1 MNPNL
6 SDYLRPL
13 CPIHINDLCR
23 LFGKK
28 QTQIIELLTPILKTG
43 KFTLQDGVVYV
54 QDNNKPDNRLYGNGK
69 CL

>member
-28 QTQIIELLTPILKTG
+28 QTQIIELLDPILRKG
-43 KFTLQDGVVYV
+43 KAILQDGVIYV
-54 QDNNKPDNRLYGNGK
+54 QDSKNNIYKSDNWLY
-69 CL
+69 

>member
-28 QTQIIELLTPILKTG
+28 QTQIIALLDPILRKG
-43 KFTLQDGVVYV
+43 KATLQDGVIYV
-54 QDNNKPDNRLYGNGK
+54 KDNQNNIHKSDN
-69 CL
+69 

>member
-6 SDYLRPL
+6 SDYLKPL

-28 QTQIIELLTPILKTG
+28 QKQIIELLTPILRKG
-43 KFTLQDGVVYV
+43 KFTLQDGVVYGT
-54 QDNNKPDNRLYGNGK
+54 DNKKNIFGTNN
-69 CL
+69 

>member
-28 QTQIIELLTPILKTG
+28 QTQIIPLLDPILRKG
-43 KFTLQDGVVYV
+43 KAILQDGVIYV
-54 QDNNKPDNRLYGNGK
+54 QDSKNNIYKSDNWLY
-69 CL
+69 